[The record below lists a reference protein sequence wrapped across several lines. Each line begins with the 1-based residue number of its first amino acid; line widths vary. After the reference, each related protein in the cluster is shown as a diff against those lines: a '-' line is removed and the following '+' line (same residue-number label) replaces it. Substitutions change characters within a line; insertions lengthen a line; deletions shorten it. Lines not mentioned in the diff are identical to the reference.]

1 MENSVWTQSF
11 HSPFGE
17 LLLGDYQ
24 GQLCLCD
31 WRYRKMRNT
40 IDRRIQTQLK
50 ATYKEDNTPA
60 ISLAI
65 KQLDEYFTGTRNQF
79 DLPVLL
85 VGTDFQKTVWEHLLR
100 IPYGQTV
107 SYLALSQRLGNIQAI
122 RAVAR
127 ANGANALSIIVP
139 CHRVVGHDGKLVGY
153 AGGIAVKKKLLEME
167 GNPSGKQLSLF

>member
-11 HSPFGE
+11 RSPFGE

-31 WRYRKMRNT
+31 WRHRKMRDT

-50 ATYKEDNTPA
+50 AIYKEGNTPTIA
-60 ISLAI
+60 LAI
-65 KQLDEYFTGTRNQF
+65 RQLNEYFTGTRTQF

-85 VGTDFQKTVWEHLLR
+85 VGTDFQKTVWEDLLH

-107 SYLALSQRLGNIQAI
+107 SYLALSQRLGNVQAI
-122 RAVAR
+122 RAVAA
-127 ANGANALSIIVP
+127 ANGANTLSIIVP
-139 CHRVVGHDGKLVGY
+139 CHRVVGHDGKPVGY
-153 AGGIAVKKKLLEME
+153 AGGISVKKKLLEME
-167 GNPSGKQLSLF
+167 GYPSGNQLSLF